1 MTVINLNR
9 AKKPAVATNESHGG
23 DLPPDQPVT
32 MESMVA
38 SNILRIRESTNEQ
51 DHNRFDQCFL
61 LFRIKENGG
70 WVYTTYNLRG
80 PELVGA
86 LECSKMLAF
95 DNYFHSENEE
105 E

>member
-9 AKKPAVATNESHGG
+9 TKKPVAANESHGG
-23 DLPPDQPVT
+23 DLPPDQPRT

-38 SNILRIRESTNEQ
+38 SNILRIRESTNES
-51 DHNRFDQCFL
+51 DHDRFDQCFL
-61 LFRIKENGG
+61 LFRIKETGG
-70 WVYTTYNLRG
+70 WVYTTYDLKG

-95 DNYFHSENEE
+95 ENYFHTEE
-105 E
+105 EG